1 MNRFNR
7 QVGDWIKLHSGHMVI
22 DRDNPRRVGR
32 IEAIR
37 HGFFAVV
44 KWADTGWTTKLP
56 IERLDVAES
65 KGRQISPSR
74 PATVKV
80 NASHNKKPPS
90 VSAFRPRASRP
101 QPHEQN

>member
-7 QVGDWIKLHSGHMVI
+7 QVGDWIKMHTGHMVI

-44 KWADTGWTTKLP
+44 KWTDTGWTTKLP

-74 PATVKV
+74 P
-80 NASHNKKPPS
+80 NS
-90 VSAFRPRASRP
+90 PR
-101 QPHEQN
+101 

>member
-7 QVGDWIKLHSGHMVI
+7 QVGDRIKLHTGHMVI

-74 PATVKV
+74 P
-80 NASHNKKPPS
+80 NS
-90 VSAFRPRASRP
+90 PR
-101 QPHEQN
+101 